1 MCGGAWH
8 FAEASDTYLLGTG
21 LQTLVTTNTVPH
33 SSNEI
38 DVSEL
43 LVPPVRHF
51 LNQVEDERR

>member
-1 MCGGAWH
+1 MNMSTDA
-8 FAEASDTYLLGTG
+8 ATIDERPL
-21 LQTLVTTNTVPH
+21 
-33 SSNEI
+33 NEI

>member
-1 MCGGAWH
+1 MHGI

-51 LNQVEDERR
+51 LNQVEGERR

>member
-1 MCGGAWH
+1 MGSEMCIR
-8 FAEASDTYLLGTG
+8 DR
-21 LQTLVTTNTVPH
+21 QTLVTTNTVPH

-51 LNQVEDERR
+51 LNQVEGERR